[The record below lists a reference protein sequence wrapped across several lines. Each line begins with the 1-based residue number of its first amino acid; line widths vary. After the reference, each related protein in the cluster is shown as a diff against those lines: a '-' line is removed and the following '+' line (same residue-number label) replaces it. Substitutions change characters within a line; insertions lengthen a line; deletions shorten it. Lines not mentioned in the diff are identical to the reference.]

1 MSLVRC
7 FTKKSIIF
15 LSVLALVLA
24 AALLI
29 TPTAHADTP
38 ITQNGSTEATKTQ
51 PVNKPTKAGWL
62 KDADGT
68 WYYFTSANGT
78 PKTGWVKSGGKWY
91 WLAPDQNGAMATN
104 AWITD
109 KNKRY
114 YVDGNGI
121 METGWI
127 KTGSEWYYANASGA
141 LKSGWQK
148 SGGKWYWLQGD
159 EQGLMAASKWITDK
173 NKRYY
178 LTSSGAMATKW
189 IQIDQDWYYANNSG
203 AQQMSGWV
211 KSGSKW
217 YWLDASQEGKM
228 ATNAWVT
235 DKGKRYYLDGNGAMA
250 TKWIHVGNDWYYANK
265 SGALQNGWVKS
276 GGKWY
281 WLQADKQGLM
291 AADENLT
298 IGGALYS
305 FTDSGAMRT
314 NAAIDLENN
323 GYGFASS
330 SGAITKIGEYVDGK
344 VVLKNANGNIL
355 TGWQKLAGKW
365 FYGETDTG
373 IMHTGWLELGSTW
386 YYLDP
391 SGAMATGTRTIDGK
405 SYSFSSSGAWTQI
418 TGNASLDSRIIK
430 LAKQQGS
437 LRNCFNW
444 VKNHKHTNWAAGG
457 GVLRYANGTHALSTS
472 WVGAEAQRML
482 DGKTTDCYAFAACF
496 ACLAKALGYDA
507 KVVNGYV
514 PSRSQGWASHSWV
527 EIKQGGT
534 TYVYDPDL
542 GRSIPSVNFYGF
554 TYGSA
559 PTNYK
564 K

>member
-127 KTGSEWYYANASGA
+127 KTGSEWYYANVSGA

-148 SGGKWYWLQGD
+148 SGGKWYWLQSD
-159 EQGLMAASKWITDK
+159 KQGLMAANQWITDK

-178 LTSSGAMATKW
+178 LT
-189 IQIDQDWYYANNSG
+189 NSG
-203 AQQMSGWV
+203 AQQISGWV
-211 KSGSKW
+211 KSGGKW

-235 DKGKRYYLDGNGAMA
+235 DKGKRYYLGGNGVMA

-291 AADENLT
+291 AANQNL
-298 IGGALYS
+298 IINGALYS
-305 FTDSGAMRT
+305 FTDSGAMRA

-365 FYGETDTG
+365 FYGEADTG

>member
-1 MSLVRC
+1 MPL
-7 FTKKSIIF
+7 
-15 LSVLALVLA
+15 
-24 AALLI
+24 
-29 TPTAHADTP
+29 
-38 ITQNGSTEATKTQ
+38 
-51 PVNKPTKAGWL
+51 
-62 KDADGT
+62 
-68 WYYFTSANGT
+68 
-78 PKTGWVKSGGKWY
+78 
-91 WLAPDQNGAMATN
+91 
-104 AWITD
+104 
-109 KNKRY
+109 
-114 YVDGNGI
+114 
-121 METGWI
+121 
-127 KTGSEWYYANASGA
+127 
-141 LKSGWQK
+141 
-148 SGGKWYWLQGD
+148 
-159 EQGLMAASKWITDK
+159 
-173 NKRYY
+173 
-178 LTSSGAMATKW
+178 
-189 IQIDQDWYYANNSG
+189 
-203 AQQMSGWV
+203 
-211 KSGSKW
+211 
-217 YWLDASQEGKM
+217 
-228 ATNAWVT
+228 
-235 DKGKRYYLDGNGAMA
+235 DKGKRYYLGDNGVMA

-291 AADENLT
+291 AANQNLT
-298 IGGALYS
+298 INGALYS
-305 FTDSGAMRT
+305 FTDSGAMRA
-314 NAAIDLENN
+314 NAAIDLEND

-330 SGAITKIGEYVDGK
+330 SGAIMKIGEYVDGK
-344 VVLKNANGNIL
+344 VVLKNASGNIL

-365 FYGETDTG
+365 FYGEADTG

-457 GVLRYANGTHALSTS
+457 SVLRYANGTHALSTS

-507 KVVNGYV
+507 KVMNGYV